1 MQQVHGHQVALVT
14 EATDERLP
22 GIDGV
27 LTRQAGLSL
36 AVRHADCLPIVL
48 YHPSG
53 IIGAVHAG
61 RRGTQQQILIEALKL
76 AQTQTQTAGQWEIW
90 FGPAICKECYEVNR
104 TTGEHVDLLAEN
116 QQQLDDY
123 LGPENYTLTL
133 DTRCTC
139 HQTAEYY
146 SYRREGQGVPMNW
159 TVVTLEQPEGAK
171 SPA

>member
-48 YHPSG
+48 YHTSG

-90 FGPAICKECYEVNR
+90 FGPAICKECYEVNS
-104 TTGEHVDLLAEN
+104 TTGEHFDLSTEN
-116 QQQLDDY
+116 QLQLNTY
-123 LGPENYTLTL
+123 LGENTYALTI
-133 DTRCTC
+133 DRACTC
-139 HQTAEYY
+139 HQPAEYY
-146 SYRREGQGVPMNW
+146 SYRREGQGVRMNW
-159 TVVTLEQPEGAK
+159 TVVTLE
-171 SPA
+171 